1 MGVFLFSHFLLSVV
15 VVVVALFL
23 FLLTHL
29 GDRACRDAEGASI
42 QRERERAKQ
51 VDHLIG

>member
-1 MGVFLFSHFLLSVV
+1 MGVFLFSHFLLSV